1 MTIDNQSQTLVQTI
15 YPIPSIFGVDKSVQY
30 WALLKTGMLLLAF
43 VAFVSVLAQISFR
56 IPTTTV
62 PITGQTFGVLV
73 TGSLLGSRKGPLV
86 MGIYM
91 LVGMF
96 LLPVFA
102 PSSTEGSVHF
112 VFPWIG
118 TQATVWSIGSGG
130 YIVGF
135 VVASYLV
142 GKLSEM
148 GWDRS
153 SRIYLS
159 FFMGSCVIY
168 VFGLAWL
175 SYMISTNSAYYNG
188 IEGLNVFDKT
198 LRGGLYPFVGGDA
211 IKLLLACMTLSG
223 SWALVGKIKS
233 LNPRLSSRHEN
244 LN

>member
-1 MTIDNQSQTLVQTI
+1 MAIVKHSQTLVQTI
-15 YPIPSIFGVDKSVQY
+15 YPIPAIFGIDRSLQY
-30 WALLKTGMLLLAF
+30 WALLKTGLVLLGF
-43 VAFVSVLAQISFR
+43 VAFVSVLAQMSFR

-73 TGSLLGSRKGPLV
+73 TGSVLGSRKGPLV

-102 PSSTEGSVHF
+102 PSGSEGSVHF

-118 TQATVWSIGSGG
+118 TQATVWTMGSGG

-135 VVASYLV
+135 IVASYLV

-148 GWDRS
+148 GWDRN
-153 SRIYLS
+153 SRIYLN
-159 FFMGSCVIY
+159 FFLGSCVIY
-168 VFGLAWL
+168 SFGLAWL
-175 SYMISTNSAYYNG
+175 GYMIATNTGYYNG
-188 IEGLNVFDKT
+188 IEGLNVLDKT

-211 IKLLLACMTLSG
+211 IKLLLACMTLSA
-223 SWALVGKIKS
+223 SWSLVGKFK
-233 LNPRLSSRHEN
+233 R
-244 LN
+244 